1 MRDIVIAK
9 IGQNRSLE
17 LIEYH
22 SGKTIHIGA
31 MTPED
36 GAYLARGILA
46 CVAAL
51 CGQDPPPVGTIIS
64 DAHIPV
70 TSWTVRPSDDELVLT
85 LTIASG
91 IVLTFKM
98 PLQNSESRLAET

>member
-9 IGQNRSLE
+9 IGLNRSVE
-17 LIEYH
+17 LVEHH
-22 SGKTIHIGA
+22 SGKTINIGS

-51 CGQDPPPVGTIIS
+51 CGQGPPEVGTIIS

-70 TSWTVRPSDDELVLT
+70 KSWTVNPSDEELVLT

-91 IVLTFKM
+91 IVLTFQM
-98 PLQNSESRLAET
+98 PLQSSESRLLKT

>member
-1 MRDIVIAK
+1 MHDIVIAK
-9 IGQNRSLE
+9 IGLNRSVE
-17 LIEYH
+17 LIEHH
-22 SGKTIHIGA
+22 SGKTIHVGA
-31 MTPED
+31 MTPEN

-46 CVAAL
+46 CVAVL
-51 CGQDPPPVGTIIS
+51 CGQDPPQVGTVIS

-70 TSWTVRPSDDELVLT
+70 TAWTVRPSDDELVLT

-98 PLQNSESRLAET
+98 PLKNAN